1 MSLYLSR
8 IEGPPPKRNAPGSN
22 PGRDATKNAESLD
35 FSRFLALLFLYESN
49 TTRYWLSTVDILLR
63 FGCGRSFPKNLA
75 NQISK
80 KTPFLL
86 MKIAFLLIG

>member
-35 FSRFLALLFLYESN
+35 FSRFSALLFCRVSLFV
-49 TTRYWLSTVDILLR
+49 LLGFFTVSDPFYL
-63 FGCGRSFPKNLA
+63 GCGLP
-75 NQISK
+75 I
-80 KTPFLL
+80 P
-86 MKIAFLLIG
+86 